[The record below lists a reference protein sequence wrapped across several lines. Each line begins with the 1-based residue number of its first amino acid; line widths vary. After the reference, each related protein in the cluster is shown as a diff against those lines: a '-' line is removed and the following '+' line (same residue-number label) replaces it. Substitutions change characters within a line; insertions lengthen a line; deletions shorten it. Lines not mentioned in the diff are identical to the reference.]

1 MEKVETGCSD
11 MELIMEQL
19 CDGTNNV
26 HEDLLE
32 ENQPAAYYEGK
43 ALNILQQLKS
53 KDDYFYFLKTILK
66 NYSSLDEKQKKEI
79 IKILNIKP
87 EVIIKE
93 KVVQPKKKSKNNK
106 PKINTIDDY

>member
-11 MELIMEQL
+11 MAIIMDML

-43 ALNILQQLKS
+43 ALNILQQLKTQ
-53 KDDYFYFLKTILK
+53 DDYFYFLKTILK
-66 NYSSLDEKQKKEI
+66 NYPSLEESQKKEI
-79 IKILNIKP
+79 IKELDIKP
-87 EVIIKE
+87 QVIGKE
-93 KVVQPKKKSKNNK
+93 KLVSGKKKSKNTK
-106 PKINTIDDY
+106 PKLNNYDDY